1 MSRAQSASM
10 SSLGEMSDTSDIL
23 ALFDDT
29 RDEVNDSQDVLA
41 LVNHLRLEL
50 QAPLSK
56 NLQAIGKL
64 LKFLLAGEEMSE
76 TSTSFETI
84 INTRLDKLVEET
96 IDWKLRHRY
105 IPDRRESRKVKALL
119 TNDIIPKAEVLQIKW
134 QLRWGNSYFNL
145 DTLRRQM
152 LGIDGALRDIYLNT
166 GKRIGG
172 YRWKLMQPNN
182 NAKQ

>member
-1 MSRAQSASM
+1 MTDS
-10 SSLGEMSDTSDIL
+10 SDIL

-29 RDEVNDSQDVLA
+29 RDEVDHSQDVLT

-50 QAPLSK
+50 QTPLSK
-56 NLQAIGKL
+56 KLQAIGKL
-64 LKFLLAGEEMSE
+64 LRFLLAGEEKSE

-84 INTRLDKLVEET
+84 INPRLDKLVEET
-96 IDWKLRHRY
+96 IDWKVKHRY
-105 IPDRRESRKVKALL
+105 ISDRKESRKVKALL
-119 TNDIIPKAEVLQIKW
+119 MNDIIPTAEVLLMKW
-134 QLRWGNSYFNL
+134 QLRWGKSYFNL

-152 LGIDGALRDIYLNT
+152 LGIDGALRDVYLNT

-172 YRWKLMQPNN
+172 YRWEMMQPNN